1 MKHTISHDLSPEL
14 AKTATERAF
23 DSYRAKL
30 PEYDPRATWTSATEA
45 KVSFKVKGVGL
56 DGGVRLRPGEI
67 ELELD
72 VPFVFKIFQ
81 KKAMDIIERE
91 VREWLVKAKNGQL

>member
-1 MKHTISHDLSPEL
+1 MKHSIRHDLTSEL

-23 DSYRAKL
+23 ESYRQKL
-30 PEYDPRATWTSATEA
+30 PEYDPRATWTSPTEA
-45 KVSFKVKGVGL
+45 KVTFKVKGVGL
-56 DGGVRLRPGEI
+56 DGAVRLRQGEV

-81 KKAMDIIERE
+81 KRAMEIIERE
-91 VREWLVKAKNGQL
+91 VREWLEKAKSGQL

>member
-1 MKHTISHDLSPEL
+1 MKHTIPHDLSPEL

-23 DSYRAKL
+23 EAYKAKL
-30 PEYDPRATWTSATEA
+30 PEYDPRVVWTSANEA

-56 DGGVRLRPGEI
+56 DGGVRLRPNEI

-72 VPFVFKIFQ
+72 VPFIFKIFQ
-81 KKAMDIIERE
+81 KKAMDVIERE